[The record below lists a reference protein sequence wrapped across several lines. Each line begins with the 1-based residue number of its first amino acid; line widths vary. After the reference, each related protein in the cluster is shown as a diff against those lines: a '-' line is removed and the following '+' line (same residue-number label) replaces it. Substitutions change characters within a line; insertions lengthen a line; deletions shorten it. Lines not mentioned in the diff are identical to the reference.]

1 MGHVNRVM
9 QRVDLKIPAVDNWKM
24 TEDFR
29 LRNDIINAFLEE
41 RGSLCYKKLRLVVCM
56 LH

>member
-9 QRVDLKIPAVDNWKM
+9 QRVDLKIPAVDNWKV

-41 RGSLCYKKLRLVVCM
+41 RASLCYKK
-56 LH
+56 